1 MTEPEERWEVVVI
14 GGGPAG
20 MHGALQAG
28 RAGRRVLLVDR
39 ERRAG
44 GECVYRGTIPS
55 KTLRE
60 TAVTLGRLGRRLPE
74 LAGTTAAVE
83 IDVARVTARLDGVLA
98 AHHEFL
104 ARQLDQGGVVRRQGR
119 ARFVGPHQLELR
131 APGGGVSRIRFDHAL
146 IATGSRPREPRETPI
161 DHEYVL
167 DSDSILRLPFL
178 PRSLIVLGGGVIASE
193 FASIFAALGC
203 RVTLVDRGARP
214 LGFMDPELT
223 DRFLAAFARA
233 GGTFVAGATVRGVVV
248 EPLSGVRVELSTG
261 DTLEADK
268 VLVALGRVASLDGLG
283 LEALGLAPGPRGHLP
298 VDPHGRTALEHVYA
312 AGDVIGPP
320 ALAATSM
327 EQGRRAM
334 CHALGLPAGA
344 GSATVP
350 VGIYTIPE
358 MASVGLTEAEATER
372 FGAALVGRAE
382 HTELARAHIEDETEG
397 LLKLVADESGT
408 RLLGAHAVGEGSTEL
423 VHLAQLAMLGGLGVD
438 AFVENAMNFPTRAEA
453 YRIAALDLVEQRR
466 FRARELSRSRRP
478 PRPSSTPRATA

>member
-1 MTEPEERWEVVVI
+1 MVVI

-60 TAVTLGRLGRRLPE
+60 TAVYLGRLGRRLPA
-74 LAGTTAAVE
+74 LAGTTATAE
-83 IDVARVTARLDGVLA
+83 IDVSRVTARLDGVLA
-98 AHHEFL
+98 AHHDFL
-104 ARQLDQGGVVRRQGR
+104 ARQLEQGGVVRRQGR
-119 ARFVGPHQLELR
+119 ARFLGPHELEIR
-131 APGGGVSRIRFDHAL
+131 APGGESGRVRFDHAL

-178 PRSLIVLGGGVIASE
+178 PRSLVVLGGGVIASE
-193 FASIFAALGC
+193 FASIFAALGSQ
-203 RVTLVDRGARP
+203 VTLVDRGQRP

-223 DRFLAAFARA
+223 DRFLASFSRA
-233 GGTFVAGATVRGVVV
+233 GGAFVAGATARGVTV
-248 EPLSGVRVELSTG
+248 EPLSGARVELSNG
-261 DTLEADK
+261 ELLEADK

-283 LEALGLAPGPRGHLP
+283 LDSLGLAPGPRGHLP
-298 VDPHGRTALEHVYA
+298 VDAHGRTAVPHVYA
-312 AGDVIGPP
+312 AGDVVGPP

-358 MASVGLTEAEATER
+358 MASVGLTEQEARER
-372 FGAALVGRAE
+372 RGAVLVGRAE
-382 HTELARAHIEDETEG
+382 HAELARAHIDDDTEG

-408 RLLGAHAVGEGSTEL
+408 QLLGAHAIGEGATEL

-438 AFVENAMNFPTRAEA
+438 TFVENAMNFPTRAEA
-453 YRIAALDLVEQRR
+453 YRIAALQIIEQRR
-466 FRARELSRSRRP
+466 DRAREASRSRRP
-478 PRPSSTPRATA
+478 PRPSAAPVLLA